1 MWAGRSVSSL
11 WVALP
16 FFLLLF
22 GFSVGMVGIAWAT
35 IFRLYDR
42 ERRSPKI
49 RWLIRWSVK
58 GLGVPVLLWALM
70 NFGFGWALQPFM
82 PHVQAAQNQG
92 NWFGAYLIALGIGWF
107 AISTYWA
114 AVTLGWI
121 VVPLAIDLKGDARSD
136 FRGLCWTS
144 LAVMILPAAF
154 LFWCGGWMMAG
165 LAAVFLFLPI
175 VGYGPTMLRAPPL
188 PPMYARAIAK
198 LKFGKYSEA
207 EWDIINEL
215 EKHENDFEGWMMLAD
230 LYATKFN
237 DLSEAEQTI
246 LEICEQPTITPS
258 QISVALHKLADWH
271 LKFRSDPEAARRT
284 LQVIC
289 DRLPGTHLARMAQTR
304 ISQLPL
310 TAEELREQHHAHTVP
325 LPALSDAAYETEV
338 HSTMTATE
346 AKSLAKQLTERLTR
360 NPNDIGARERLAR
373 VFADGLGRADLGIE
387 QLELLLGIPEQPDSK
402 RAEWMS
408 LIAAWEIKHR
418 QDETAGRKM
427 LRQIMSEFPGTAQAF
442 AALQRLR
449 ALDEQQ
455 TIQAHEEIAQAKP
468 PEPKLRVDYP
478 ADR

>member
-1 MWAGRSVSSL
+1 MWAWRSISSL

-16 FFLLLF
+16 FFALLF
-22 GFSVGMVGIAWAT
+22 GLSVGVVGIVWAT
-35 IFRLYDR
+35 IFRLYEP
-42 ERRSPKI
+42 ERRSPKL
-49 RWLIRWSVK
+49 RWLRRWSVK

-92 NWFGAYLIALGIGWF
+92 NWLGGYLIALGVGWF

-114 AVTLGWI
+114 AMTLGWI
-121 VVPLAIDLKGDARSD
+121 VVPLAKDLKGDARAD

-144 LAVMILPAAF
+144 LAVMILPAIL

-175 VGYGPTMLRAPPL
+175 VAYGPTMLRAPPM

-198 LKFGKYSEA
+198 LNFGKYNEA
-207 EWDIINEL
+207 EWDIISEL
-215 EKHENDFEGWMMLAD
+215 EKHENDFEGWMMLAN

-237 DLSEAEQTI
+237 DLNEAEQTI
-246 LEICEQPTITPS
+246 LEICDQPTITPS
-258 QISVALHKLADWH
+258 QISIALHKLADWH

-304 ISQLPL
+304 MSQLPL
-310 TAEELREQHHAHTVP
+310 TAEELLEQGQAHTVH
-325 LPALSDAAYETEV
+325 LPALSEGAYESEI
-338 HSTMTATE
+338 HPTMTAAE
-346 AKSLAKQLTERLTR
+346 AKSQAKQLTERLTR
-360 NPNDIGARERLAR
+360 NPNDISARERLAR

-387 QLELLLGIPEQPDSK
+387 QLELLLGIPDQAEHQ

-418 QDETAGRKM
+418 QDENAGRKI
-427 LRQIMSEFPGTAQAF
+427 LRQIISEFPGTAQAF

-455 TIQAHEEIAQAKP
+455 IVQTHQEVAQSKP

-478 ADR
+478 GN